1 MFKFFWSKARH
12 RGDGIS
18 QSDDLWR
25 RDPLSH
31 PALRAMTEREL
42 ADLPMEPCCF
52 LAEPER
58 GASVKKNPPT
68 HEQRAG

>member
-12 RGDGIS
+12 RGDRIS
-18 QSDDLWR
+18 QGDDVWR

-31 PALRAMTEREL
+31 PALRVMTEREL
-42 ADLPMEPCCF
+42 ADLPMEPRCF

-58 GASVKKNPPT
+58 EVPVKKNPPT